1 MIVPMLG
8 DDVPRETI
16 EQVRGTAR
24 HRLRQQPQHPCAIA
38 DDAFGAYA
46 FLAQHAQIEGT
57 IALGQT
63 LAGKVVDQ
71 RQMRELRYWCGCGRC
86 GGRCLRRRDAF
97 QRAANPQLNRRG
109 PQQIAPTHNLGDAH
123 IEIIDTDDELI
134 REQPVRT
141 PDDDIADLPPA
152 RLGEFDV
159 ELAEEFLRAFAVQAR
174 ITLHVRLLRGKNL
187 LHCVEAIFKAL
198 GRALRQA
205 LTVDPR
211 VTGVPSTKGSIE
223 A

>member
-16 EQVRGTAR
+16 EQVGGTAG

-97 QRAANPQLNRRG
+97 QRAANPQLDRRR

-141 PDDDIADLPPA
+141 PDDYITNLPPHIDA
-152 RLGEFDV
+152 LRPEHLIV
-159 ELAEEFLRAFAVQAR
+159 ENDRAHEIGSPRHRNTPGMTVTAVD
-174 ITLHVRLLRGKNL
+174 TGV
-187 LHCVEAIFKAL
+187 AL
-198 GRALRQA
+198 GGRQA
-205 LTVDPR
+205 TAR
-211 VTGVPSTKGSIE
+211 SG
-223 A
+223 